1 MEKEKPIVIIQKF
14 QAKRGIGKNAEEV
27 LIVMIPPKH
36 AKSKEAKYAEEK
48 QQKA

>member
-27 LIVMIPPKH
+27 LIFMIPPKH
-36 AKSKEAKYAEEK
+36 AKKFKEAEYARILRH
-48 QQKA
+48 